1 MRESARHLSAL
12 RRSIA
17 GIAFQEPLAASCF
30 TLGHE
35 GVDGALGGGLARGRL
50 HELFAAEEDDA
61 GAAAG
66 FALMLALRA
75 RRPGSA
81 VLWLRTEAAERR
93 SGRLYAPGMAELGLD
108 PNHLVLGVLPD
119 EVALL
124 RSAVDG
130 VRCTDLGVAVIECRG
145 NPKALDLTASR
156 RLSVAAEKSGVTAL
170 MLRIDAEPVPS
181 AADTRWSVRSAES
194 LALEANAPGHTMI
207 EIELLRRRA
216 GPAGMRWC
224 VEWDRDQCIFR
235 DPALS
240 GAVVPMSSGG
250 PAADR
255 PAEPERLSA

>member
-1 MRESARHLSAL
+1 MRESARHLSVL

-17 GIAFQEPLAASCF
+17 GIALQPPLAASAF
-30 TLGHE
+30 ALGHA
-35 GVDGALGGGLARGRL
+35 GVDAVLGGGLGRGRL
-50 HELFAAEEDDA
+50 HEMFAVEGDDA

-75 RRPGSA
+75 RPPGSA

-108 PNHLVLGVLPD
+108 PNRLVLGVLPD

-124 RSAVDG
+124 KSAVDG
-130 VRCTDLGVAVIECRG
+130 VRCTELGAVVIECRG
-145 NPKALDLTASR
+145 NPRALDLTASR

-170 MLRIDAEPVPS
+170 MLRIDAQPVPS
-181 AADTRWSVRSAES
+181 AADTRWAVRSAES
-194 LALEANAPGHTMI
+194 VALEANAPGHTMI

-216 GPAGMRWC
+216 GPAGMRWR
-224 VEWDRDQCIFR
+224 VEWDRDQCLFR

-240 GAVVPMSSGG
+240 GAVVPLSFGG
-250 PAADR
+250 PASDR
-255 PAEPERLSA
+255 PAEPQRLSA